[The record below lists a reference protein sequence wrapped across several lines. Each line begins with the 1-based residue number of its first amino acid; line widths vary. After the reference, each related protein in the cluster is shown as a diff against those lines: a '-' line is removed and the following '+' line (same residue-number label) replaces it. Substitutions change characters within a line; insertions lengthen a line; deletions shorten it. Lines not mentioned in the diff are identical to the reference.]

1 MPSLSKNVNII
12 SRCAHSYR
20 SDALCGTSLSACHY
34 FYIFHICNSPGI
46 SQDSLAK
53 ALYINKSS
61 VARALVT
68 LEDDGYV
75 IRKQDIEDKRKIL
88 VYPTDKA
95 KEILPFVRDVA
106 RGWNEFLL
114 SCLDENEKTAVL
126 NIIEKIT
133 RKAQSYIDENLTV
146 EDVCSKNEAAD

>member
-1 MPSLSKNVNII
+1 MPSLSKNINII

-34 FYIFHICNSPGI
+34 FYIFHICNSPGV

-68 LEDDGYV
+68 LEDDGYI

-95 KEILPFVRDVA
+95 KEILPFVREVA
-106 RGWNEFLL
+106 NTWNEFLL
-114 SCLDENEKTAVL
+114 SCLDDGERTAML
-126 NIIEKIT
+126 SIIEKIT
-133 RKAQSYIDENLTV
+133 RKAQSYIDENLNA
-146 EDVCSKNEAAD
+146 EDIRTRNEATD